1 MWLTCPTWLEGG
13 CVGCLLL
20 SSGPPLLEVG
30 GESSSGAGAE
40 GVRLNE
46 GRRAKCWRGLL
57 SVELTRL
64 QGEEH
69 MHMYI
74 HVYMYNPLY
83 MYMYIAQ
90 VCCILSM
97 KCGRYAH
104 ATCTYICTM
113 YMHTCTCTVHAYM
126 YMYCTCLYNN
136 CMYM

>member
-1 MWLTCPTWLEGG
+1 MWPTRPTWLEGG

-69 MHMYI
+69 M
-74 HVYMYNPLY
+74 
-83 MYMYIAQ
+83 YMYIQ
-90 VCCILSM
+90 CHTPPVHVHCILDM
-97 KCGRYAH
+97 
-104 ATCTYICTM
+104 YIQ
-113 YMHTCTCTVHAYM
+113 
-126 YMYCTCLYNN
+126 
-136 CMYM
+136 